1 MINDF
6 AGIYQLA
13 KEKGP
18 GKLVVLAPEDREFMN
33 AVKIARHEGYVEP
46 IFIGNL
52 EKMQIAA
59 EGLDFNIDQIK
70 KVFLNDPQEIA
81 DYGIAMLFKKE
92 TDLVSKGQIPTSYI
106 YRAVIKEEQ
115 KRGIKNNISVT
126 SLLEIPGCDHIVA
139 VTDVGVNI
147 TPDYEAKAEIIK
159 DAVSLMNLLGYDFPQ
174 VVVLSA
180 NRGYGPTLQ
189 SYLDAQRL
197 REEYGD
203 GNGGFEI
210 RPEHS
215 VAELFDSVKVSPPH
229 VFLAPE
235 LDTGNIMAKLNY
247 VIPVKRCATLLCS
260 AGPVAIPSRSDFT
273 ESIVRDM
280 ALGAVLAAR
289 IKEKNIGLKI

>member
-1 MINDF
+1 MIDNF
-6 AGIYQLA
+6 TRIYQLA

-18 GKLVVLAPEDREFMN
+18 GKLVVLAPEDREFMS

-52 EKMQIAA
+52 EKMQTAA
-59 EGLDFNIDQIK
+59 DELDFNIDQIK
-70 KVFLNDPQEIA
+70 KISVIEPQEIA
-81 DYGIAMLFKKE
+81 DYGIVMLFNKE

-115 KRGIKNNISVT
+115 KRGIKNNISVA
-126 SLLEIPGCDHIVA
+126 SLLEIPGCDHLVA

-147 TPDYEAKAEIIK
+147 TPDYEAKVEIIK
-159 DAVSLMNLLGYDFPQ
+159 DAVFLMNLLGYEFPQ
-174 VVVLSA
+174 VVMLSA
-180 NRGYGPTLQ
+180 NRDYGPTLQ

-197 REEYGD
+197 HEEYGD
-203 GNGGFEI
+203 GSGGFEI
-210 RPEHS
+210 RAEHS
-215 VAELFDSVKVSPPH
+215 VAEIFNAGKASLPH
-229 VFLAPE
+229 IFLAPE

-247 VIPVKRCATLLCS
+247 VIPVKRCATLLSS

-280 ALGAVLAAR
+280 ALGVVLAAR
-289 IKEKNIGLKI
+289 IKEKNIGLN

>member
-1 MINDF
+1 MIDNF
-6 AGIYQLA
+6 TRIYQLA

-18 GKLVVLAPEDREFMN
+18 VKLVVLAPEDREFMN
-33 AVKIARHEGYVEP
+33 AVKIARHEGCVEP

-52 EKMQIAA
+52 EKMQAA
-59 EGLDFNIDQIK
+59 ADELDFNIDQIK
-70 KVFLNDPQEIA
+70 KISVTDPQEIA
-81 DYGIAMLFKKE
+81 DYGIAMLFNKE
-92 TDLVSKGQIPTSYI
+92 TGLVSKGQIPTFYI

-115 KRGIKNNISVT
+115 KKGIRNNISVA
-126 SLLEIPGCDHIVA
+126 SLLEVPGCDHLVA

-147 TPDYEAKAEIIK
+147 TPDYETKVEIIK
-159 DAVSLMNLLGYDFPQ
+159 DAVLLMKLLGYEVPQ
-174 VVVLSA
+174 VVMLSA
-180 NRGYGPTLQ
+180 NRDYGPTLQ
-189 SYLDAQRL
+189 SYLDAQKL

-203 GNGGFEI
+203 GSGGFEI

-215 VAELFDSVKVSPPH
+215 VAEIFSAGKAFLPH
-229 VFLAPE
+229 IFLAPE

-280 ALGAVLAAR
+280 ALGVVLAAR
-289 IKEKNIGLKI
+289 IIEKI